1 MLHQA
6 KMSDM
11 NYQKKVK
18 QYQQTLKHSNPNPN
32 LLCPNPHTI
41 SRHKTKNK
49 SILVIKIE
57 SDS

>member
-6 KMSDM
+6 KMNDM

-18 QYQQTLKHSNPNPN
+18 QYQQTLKHYNPNPN
-32 LLCPNPHTI
+32 LIFPNPHTI
-41 SRHKTKNK
+41 SRHKTKNE

>member
-1 MLHQA
+1 
-6 KMSDM
+6 MSDM